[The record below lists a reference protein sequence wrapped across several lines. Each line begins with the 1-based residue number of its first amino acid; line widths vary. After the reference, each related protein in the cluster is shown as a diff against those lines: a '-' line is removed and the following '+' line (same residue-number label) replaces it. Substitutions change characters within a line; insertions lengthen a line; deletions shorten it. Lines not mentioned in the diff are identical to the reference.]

1 MKKILFIC
9 TGNTCRSPMAEVILR
24 DKAKKAGLKLRV
36 GSAGTC
42 ANPNEPMSEQSRR
55 ALKALGYRVCAHK
68 AKQITAEM
76 AGKWNLILTMTPSH
90 KAQLAGLTNVMTVDE
105 FTHCGNVPDPYG
117 GSDELYLL
125 TAKALERVCDVI
137 IETLK

>member
-1 MKKILFIC
+1 
-9 TGNTCRSPMAEVILR
+9 MAEVILR

-36 GSAGTC
+36 GSAGTG
-42 ANPNEPMSEQSRR
+42 ANPDDPMSEQSKR

-76 AGKWNLILTMTPSH
+76 AVKWNLILTMTPSH
-90 KAQLAGLTNVMTVDE
+90 KAQLAGLKNVMTVDE
-105 FTHCGNVPDPYG
+105 FTHCGDVPDPY
-117 GSDELYLL
+117 
-125 TAKALERVCDVI
+125 ARALERVCDVI